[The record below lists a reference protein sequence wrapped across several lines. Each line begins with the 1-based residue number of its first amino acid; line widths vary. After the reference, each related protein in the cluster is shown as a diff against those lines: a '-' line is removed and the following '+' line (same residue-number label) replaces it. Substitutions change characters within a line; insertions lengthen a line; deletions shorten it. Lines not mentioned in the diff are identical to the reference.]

1 MDKFLSEYKRGEGG
15 GGEGASP
22 HPQPPDPTQAL
33 MRGGSKKKKR
43 KEIQEEPIPSKEAQ
57 IQKKRKIDYRELS
70 MQRDDRQDPTLPSD
84 WSIFTP
90 DPETATTTVFLAP
103 SFSGKTTLIVEHLNR
118 LTDDDLNSYTSIVL
132 CTESISAA
140 PLKGLSDRL
149 LKKMNIFDCF
159 LPEYVALM
167 KRTNTLTHNRFRYL
181 VIMDDCLKL
190 RGDVIEDMILTLRNS
205 GVSTAISI
213 QYSKL
218 LKPAQRQSVHDYYLM
233 NLRLED
239 LEYLLTGFIAS
250 HMRDRLH
257 EEGDTEAYD
266 YSVKKLAAAVRH
278 RLRDRKILHYDQRH
292 DNIKIYSNPYIYV
305 LFRRLS
311 PSTERYLRCWEG
323 SQILS
328 P

>member
-1 MDKFLSEYKRGEGG
+1 MDKFLSEYRKGGTGG
-15 GGEGASP
+15 GDGPPP
-22 HPQPPDPTQAL
+22 HPQPPDPTQDL
-33 MRGGSKKKKR
+33 MKGRSKKR
-43 KEIQEEPIPSKEAQ
+43 KENKEEPIPSKEAQ
-57 IQKKRKIDYRELS
+57 IKKKRKIDYRELS
-70 MQRDDRQDPTLPSD
+70 MQREGREDPPLPSD

-103 SFSGKTTLIVEHLNR
+103 SFSGKTSLIVEHLNR
-118 LTDDDLNSYTSIVL
+118 LTDEDLRSYASIVL

-140 PLKGLSDRL
+140 PLKLLSDRL
-149 LKKMNIFDCF
+149 LEKMNIFDCF
-159 LPEYVALM
+159 LPEYVSLM

-190 RGDVIEDMILTLRNS
+190 KGDVVEDMILTLRNS

-257 EEGDTEAYD
+257 EEGDSEAYD

-278 RLRDRKILHYDQRH
+278 RLKDRKILHYDQRH
-292 DNIKIYSNPYIYV
+292 DNIKIYSNSYFY
-305 LFRRLS
+305 FD
-311 PSTERYLRCWEG
+311 
-323 SQILS
+323 
-328 P
+328 